1 MKLAASL
8 DIDATTSNIAY
19 ECGLFSVAA
28 LFGGTLPPRFA
39 LFITHDTGVNSNST
53 AGNHVWKATGVTVTP

>member
-1 MKLAASL
+1 M
-8 DIDATTSNIAY
+8 
-19 ECGLFSVAA
+19 
-28 LFGGTLPPRFA
+28 PPRFS